1 MSLIVFKTFS
11 ILKSKMKISFS
22 SYSAILLVIFF
33 NVSCQKSKRNLYP
46 ESITGGFELLPSEV
60 TGIDF
65 NNSIKESKTV
75 NHLYY
80 NQIYSG
86 AGVAIGDINND
97 GLPDIFFCG
106 NQVSDKLYLNKGHFQ
121 FEDITKKSRAARNSG
136 WSWGVTMA
144 DVNNDSYLDI
154 YVSRNGDSMNP
165 EERKNQ
171 LYINNQD
178 LTFTESA
185 MQYGLADAGFSS
197 QAVFFDMDNDG
208 DLDMYQVNQLPDAR
222 LFKRYINIPK
232 KREIYYSDKLYKNE
246 NGRYIDVSK
255 KAGISR
261 ALTYGLSV
269 SATDFNND
277 GWVDL
282 YVANDYDEP
291 DMMYYNNGDGTFKNV
306 IDNNLK
312 HISQFSMGTDTGDIN
327 NDGLVDLITLDMAS
341 DDHYRSKTNMGSM
354 STEKFYK
361 IVNSGKHYQYMTN
374 TLQINNG
381 NESFSDVANIAG
393 IAKTDWSWAGLLVDL
408 DNDGF
413 KDIIVSNGVKKD
425 VRNNDFLTGLTEKLK
440 TGSQDFL
447 SMAKLAPS
455 VPLSN
460 YAYKN
465 TGGLKFEK
473 VTKKWGLNTPSFSS
487 GMAYGDLDNDGD
499 LDVVVN
505 NMETPAFIYENKT
518 TGNFLKIN
526 LKGPDQN
533 KFGYGAKAIVH
544 YNGKTQ
550 IAENTVTR
558 GYLSS
563 VEPGMFFGLGKEI
576 EIDKVEVI
584 WPDGKTN
591 VVENVSANNQLNVKY
606 SNARSTSKTNNKKE
620 TLLAKIEPSNLGL
633 MFTHEENIFN
643 EFQEEVL
650 LPHNISQNGP
660 FTAIADV
667 NGDGLEDLFIGGA
680 AEQSGI
686 LYLQKKEGNFEK
698 SQFQPWEHD
707 KASEDLE
714 ALFLDVDNDTDLDL
728 YITSGGSEYKRG
740 NRLLKDRLYLNNGNG
755 GYTKTKN
762 ALPNIYESSQCV
774 KASDIDKDGD
784 LDLFVGTR
792 LISGKYGFPANSYI
806 LINNKGKYSMAPEKI
821 LDPFKNIGMVTDA
834 VFTDIDKD
842 GDDDLI
848 IVGEWMEITVLE
860 NNSGGF
866 INSTQKYGLN
876 NTRGIWWSITANDL
890 DNDGDDDYIIGNLGK
905 NNKFKASKEHPFKVY
920 ANDFDNNGTNDI
932 ILAKFYKDDYVPLRG
947 RECTSQQMPYVADKF
962 KDFHSFASSK
972 LVDILPED
980 KVENAVVYEINSFES
995 IILINEN
1002 GKLIINSLPLQA
1014 QISPIKSTLVLDF
1027 NKDGHKDIITVGNH
1041 YGVEVETTRYDAGIG
1056 SVLLGDGKNK
1066 FQKLSPLESGFYV
1079 PEDSRSISQIVQP
1092 NKNLIIVTNN
1102 DSPLSIFNLNN

>member
-1 MSLIVFKTFS
+1 MIKFSYRITIFLTVILTF
-11 ILKSKMKISFS
+11 
-22 SYSAILLVIFF
+22 
-33 NVSCQKSKRNLYP
+33 SCQKPKRNLNP
-46 ESITGGFELLPSEV
+46 ETLTGGFELLSPDK

-65 NNSIKESKTV
+65 NNTIKESEKV

-106 NQVSDKLYLNKGHFQ
+106 NQVSDRLYLNKGGFQ

-144 DVNNDSYLDI
+144 DVNNDGYLDI
-154 YVSRNGDSMNP
+154 YVSRNGDSMDP

-171 LYINNQD
+171 LYINNKD

-232 KREIYYSDKLYKNE
+232 KREIYYSDKLYRND
-246 NGRYIDVSK
+246 NGRYRNVSK
-255 KAGISR
+255 ESGISE

-291 DMMYYNNGDGTFKNV
+291 DVMYYNNGNGTFKNV
-306 IDNNLK
+306 IDKNLK

-327 NDGLVDLITLDMAS
+327 NDGLMDLITLDMAS

-354 STEKFYK
+354 STEEFYK
-361 IVNSGKHYQYMTN
+361 IVNSGRHYQYMAN

-381 NESFSDVANIAG
+381 NGSFSDVASIAG

-408 DNDGF
+408 DNDGY

-425 VRNNDFLTGLTEKLK
+425 VRNNDFLTGLSEKLN

-455 VPLSN
+455 VPLAN
-460 YAYKN
+460 HAYKN
-465 TGGLKFEK
+465 TGGLKFDK
-473 VTKKWGLNTPSFSS
+473 VTKDWGFSTPSFSS

-505 NMETPAFIYENKT
+505 NMEASAFVYENKA
-518 TGNFLKIN
+518 TGNFFEIS
-526 LKGPDQN
+526 LKGADEN
-533 KFGYGAKAIVH
+533 KFGYGAKAIIH
-544 YNGKTQ
+544 HNGKTQ

-563 VEPGMFFGLGKEI
+563 VESGLFFGLGKDVEV
-576 EIDKVEVI
+576 EKVEVI

-591 VVENVSANNQLNVKY
+591 VFKNVSANSELTVKY
-606 SNARSTSKTNNKKE
+606 SKAENTSKTNDEKE
-620 TLLAKIEPSNLGL
+620 TLLTQVEPTSLGL
-633 MFTHEENIFN
+633 AFTHKENEFN

-660 FTAIADV
+660 FTAVGDV
-667 NGDGLEDLFIGGA
+667 NGDNLEDLFVSGA
-680 AEQSGI
+680 AGQRGI
-686 LYLQKKEGNFEK
+686 LYLQNKEGSFEESK
-698 SQFQPWEHD
+698 FQPWEND

-714 ALFLDVDNDTDLDL
+714 ALFLDVDNDDDLDL
-728 YITSGGSEYKRG
+728 YVTSGGSEYKRG
-740 NRLLKDRLYLNNGNG
+740 NKLLKDRLYLNNGIGEFVKSND
-755 GYTKTKN
+755 
-762 ALPNIYESSQCV
+762 ALPNIYESSQSI

-792 LISGKYGFPANSYI
+792 LISGKYGFPASSFI
-806 LINNKGKYSMAPEKI
+806 LMNNNGRFSLAPDKVASA
-821 LDPFKNIGMVTDA
+821 LKNIGMVTDA

-842 GDDDLI
+842 GDDDLM
-848 IVGEWMEITVLE
+848 IVGEWMEITILE
-860 NNSGGF
+860 NDSGTFVNS
-866 INSTQKYGLN
+866 SEEYELN
-876 NTRGIWWSITANDL
+876 GTRGIWWSVTASDL

-980 KVENAVVYEINSFES
+980 KVEEAVVYEINSFES

-1002 GKLIINSLPLQA
+1002 GKLVKNSLPIQA
-1014 QISPIKSTLVLDF
+1014 QISPIKSALVLDF
-1027 NKDGHKDIITVGNH
+1027 NKDGFKDIITVGNH

-1056 SVLLGDGKNK
+1056 NVLLGDGKNK
-1066 FQKLSPLESGFYV
+1066 FKKLSPLESGFYV
-1079 PEDSRSISQIVQP
+1079 PQDSRNISSITQP
-1092 NKNLIIVTNN
+1092 NKSLIIVANN
-1102 DSPLSIFNLNN
+1102 NSPFSIFNLSN